1 MSLSR
6 SFSECFAEAWE
17 RPTAEGLGAL
27 LAEDILLVQPHLPP
41 IRGRDAA
48 IREFGRLFSWL
59 PGTHS
64 EVVRWLEGSDVA
76 LIEHVLHFP
85 VGSSFIRIPAVDR
98 FTLKDGLAVERV
110 VYFDQVPLVLGV
122 LGHPSLWLGFIKY
135 RFGRGSAGA

>member
-64 EVVRWLEGSDVA
+64 EVVRWL
-76 LIEHVLHFP
+76 
-85 VGSSFIRIPAVDR
+85 
-98 FTLKDGLAVERV
+98 
-110 VYFDQVPLVLGV
+110 YFDQVPLVLGV
-122 LGHPSLWLGFIKY
+122 LRHPSLWLGFIKY